1 MAKGKE
7 MAMGK
12 EMGMGKEMA
21 TVPNAEMAPG
31 NIISLA
37 KGTSSFDHIADGFCV
52 SELRISLIAR
62 RKRLVAGS
70 EPVIA
75 YAIYFNRL

>member
-21 TVPNAEMAPG
+21 SAEMAPG

-52 SELRISLIAR
+52 SESLIAR